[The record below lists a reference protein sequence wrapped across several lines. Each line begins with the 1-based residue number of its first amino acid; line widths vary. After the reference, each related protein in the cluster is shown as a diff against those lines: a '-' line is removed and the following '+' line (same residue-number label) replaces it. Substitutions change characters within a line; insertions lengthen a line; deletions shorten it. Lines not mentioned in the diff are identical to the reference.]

1 MEKSINTVSIVGP
14 TASGKTKLSVEL
26 AKHFNG
32 EIVSADSMQIYRGMQ
47 IATAKPTK
55 EEMDGIPHHMMDFLP
70 PDKTYSVAS
79 YVTDAS
85 KCIADIHSRGKLPFI
100 VGGTGLYV
108 DSLLNNVSF
117 SDDKRDEEYCLEL
130 RKIAEEHGTDRLLEM
145 LAKFDLKSAERLRE
159 SISLIKK
166 FAPDYEFR
174 TTYVP
179 ALLTEEDLRAI
190 RKELCDD
197 RHWFVQCFKPV
208 NCLNPT
214 FMQMDAVSPEKLQD
228 FLPGIAIR
236 G

>member
-1 MEKSINTVSIVGP
+1 MLDGLTVGGYLPSSFLDWNGHVAAVIFTSGCNFRCPWCHNSTLVLSQTEPLCAEEVFKDILRRRNFLDGVVISGGEPFLWNGLTDLLMEIKSCGLAVKLDTNGSFP
-14 TASGKTKLSVEL
+14 ELLASVLEQKLV
-26 AKHFNG
+26 
-32 EIVSADSMQIYRGMQ
+32 
-47 IATAKPTK
+47 
-55 EEMDGIPHHMMDFLP
+55 
-70 PDKTYSVAS
+70 S
-79 YVTDAS
+79 YVAMDVKA
-85 KCIADIHSRGKLPFI
+85 PFDERI
-100 VGGTGLYV
+100 LKRVTGAYIL
-108 DSLLNNVSF
+108 
-117 SDDKRDEEYCLEL
+117 
-130 RKIAEEHGTDRLLEM
+130 
-145 LAKFDLKSAERLRE
+145 AERLRE